1 MMERKSFVYGVPVS
15 GYNFT
20 GREEETRRLLAD
32 FEGGINVKDLGIH
45 DLRSLIGNVN
55 QEAILFND
63 SFRNNIRFGKDDAT
77 DEQIANAA
85 KIAKAYDFIM
95 ETEDGFDT
103 NIGDRGGLAHV
114 LAAGTT
120 IRKYMKRTTSVHLN
134 PLTFGFAY

>member
-1 MMERKSFVYGVPVS
+1 MERKSFVYGVPVS

-55 QEAILFND
+55 QKAILFND

-77 DEQIANAA
+77 DEQIANA
-85 KIAKAYDFIM
+85 YDFIM

-103 NIGDRGGLAHV
+103 NIGDRGRPAHV

-120 IRKYMKRTTSVHLN
+120 IRKYMKRTNTSRL
-134 PLTFGFAY
+134 PRS

>member
-1 MMERKSFVYGVPVS
+1 MERKSFVYGVPVS

-103 NIGDRGGLAHV
+103 NIGDRGGLALAHV

-120 IRKYMKRTTSVHLN
+120 IRKYMKRTNTSRL
-134 PLTFGFAY
+134 PRS